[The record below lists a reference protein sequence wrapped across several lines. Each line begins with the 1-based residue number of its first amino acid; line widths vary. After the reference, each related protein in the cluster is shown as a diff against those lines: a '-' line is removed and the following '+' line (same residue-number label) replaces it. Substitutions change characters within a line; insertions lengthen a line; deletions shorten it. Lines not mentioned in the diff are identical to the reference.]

1 MAARQPKPQPNPEAA
16 GQGPRTALVASGE
29 VRGVTPGTVLD
40 RDKLA
45 VAMAETLS
53 ARASQVPTGERG
65 SRGRDVLVASANW
78 ADQYPEDRRLAG
90 QDVAHNNRVFDQ
102 ALNAQAL
109 VATGGICA
117 PVNVDWS
124 IGMVA
129 TADRPLPPTPTVR
142 RYRLN

>member
-29 VRGVTPGTVLD
+29 GRGVTPGTVLD

-117 PVNVDWS
+117 PVNVDRS